1 MMPSQIDL
9 PEKTTETWTFV
20 RLCSTFNEGQR
31 VTCDLPAGHE
41 GPHRSTILWN
51 GEDEDDA

>member
-1 MMPSQIDL
+1 MPSQIDL